1 MDIDVKNLSP
11 EKKNMLLFMM
21 LVQQH
26 EQIARM
32 NLGEVPNPVHNQ
44 KEEDLQAAR
53 YAIDT
58 LEMLR
63 SYTDGNIS
71 AEARQYL
78 DSVCEKLGNSLK
90 TKDETRKKE
99 QENSS
104 EEG

>member
-11 EKKNMLLFMM
+11 DKKNMLLFMM

-63 SYTDGNIS
+63 SYTDGNIT

-78 DSVCEKLGNSLK
+78 DSVCEKLGSSLRQK
-90 TKDETRKKE
+90 DADKKDADETA
-99 QENSS
+99 
-104 EEG
+104 

>member
-44 KEEDLQAAR
+44 KEEDLKAAR

-71 AEARQYL
+71 AEARKYI
-78 DSVCEKLGNSLK
+78 DSVCDKLGASLK
-90 TKDETRKKE
+90 SKDEARKKE
-99 QENSS
+99 ENDSNDDA
-104 EEG
+104 

>member
-1 MDIDVKNLSP
+1 MDIDVKNLPP

-44 KEEDLQAAR
+44 KEEDLKAAR

-63 SYTDGNIS
+63 SYTNGNIS
-71 AEARQYL
+71 AEARKYI
-78 DSVCEKLGNSLK
+78 DSVCDKLGASLK
-90 TKDETRKKE
+90 AKDDARKKE
-99 QENSS
+99 ADSS
-104 EEG
+104 DDDA